1 MEVPCSAYG
10 ESVSAS
16 VLEREAVATTART
29 CERDYGGEEAD
40 RLGIFMPMYFV
51 YARKLR

>member
-1 MEVPCSAYG
+1 MSPKLTGMLAN
-10 ESVSAS
+10 
-16 VLEREAVATTART
+16 VLEREAVATTVRA

-40 RLGIFMPMYFV
+40 RLGIFTPMYFV